1 MIKKHFCLV
10 LFLLSV
16 FSMIISLNMFNKEQI
31 VLNIN
36 SKNKSSFKEAIKDDE
51 INDIDAINK
60 VKLGQG
66 WHSGELYIYRT
77 FQKAEKIIVTEGN
90 FRFTNLQKYV
100 IEHGYSLDK
109 YGMLFFIISI
119 ISMVFCI
126 VLKIMK
132 NKIY

>member
-1 MIKKHFCLV
+1 M
-10 LFLLSV
+10 
-16 FSMIISLNMFNKEQI
+16 
-31 VLNIN
+31 
-36 SKNKSSFKEAIKDDE
+36 EAIKDDE

>member
-16 FSMIISLNMFNKEQI
+16 FSMIISLNMFDKEQI

-36 SKNKSSFKEAIKDDE
+36 SKNKSSFKKAIKDDE

>member
-1 MIKKHFCLV
+1 
-10 LFLLSV
+10 
-16 FSMIISLNMFNKEQI
+16 MIISLNMFDKEQI

-36 SKNKSSFKEAIKDDE
+36 SKNKSSFKKAIKDDE

-109 YGMLFFIISI
+109 YGILFLLNYRIIIYYIWKTSTSAIIFSSIGTLYLVFIII
-119 ISMVFCI
+119 
-126 VLKIMK
+126 
-132 NKIY
+132 

>member
-16 FSMIISLNMFNKEQI
+16 FSMIISLNMFDKEQI

-51 INDIDAINK
+51 INDIDAINN

-77 FQKAEKIIVTEGN
+77 FQKS
-90 FRFTNLQKYV
+90 R
-100 IEHGYSLDK
+100 
-109 YGMLFFIISI
+109 
-119 ISMVFCI
+119 
-126 VLKIMK
+126 K
-132 NKIY
+132 NYCNRRKL